1 MMAGKTAR
9 SDEVIEQC
17 DLDRAEEKSTLV
29 QDDFPDKKVT
39 NTAPG
44 RTLQKLSPI
53 PELDP
58 GETKADAASTGSSYT
73 LSSVDR
79 CSTVSSST
87 NSLPDTQDAE
97 DACAGIILNCL
108 FCQFYDLCLMLPDT
122 CKRAATQICPACSY
136 LFAPLEP
143 VQSSDWNCHCDI
155 DCDLFDACQETSDC
169 LELAMEISEICYR

>member
-1 MMAGKTAR
+1 MMAEKTDR
-9 SDEVIEQC
+9 SDEVIEFA
-17 DLDRAEEKSTLV
+17 LDRTEKNGNLV
-29 QDDFPDKKVT
+29 QNDLPGNMVT

-53 PELDP
+53 LELDP
-58 GETKADAASTGSSYT
+58 GSDAASTGSS
-73 LSSVDR
+73 DGI
-79 CSTVSSST
+79 SSST
-87 NSLPDTQDAE
+87 TSLPDTQDAE

-108 FCQFYDLCLMLPDT
+108 FCQFYDLCLTLPDT
-122 CKRAATQICPACSY
+122 CKRAAYQICPACSY

-155 DCDLFDACQETSDC
+155 DCDLFDACQETSNC

>member
-1 MMAGKTAR
+1 M
-9 SDEVIEQC
+9 
-17 DLDRAEEKSTLV
+17 
-29 QDDFPDKKVT
+29 T

-97 DACAGIILNCL
+97 GESNAFAVINMGAKVPYCL
-108 FCQFYDLCLMLPDT
+108 
-122 CKRAATQICPACSY
+122 S
-136 LFAPLEP
+136 
-143 VQSSDWNCHCDI
+143 
-155 DCDLFDACQETSDC
+155 
-169 LELAMEISEICYR
+169 

>member
-1 MMAGKTAR
+1 MAGKSLQ
-9 SDEVIEQC
+9 SDEVKC
-17 DLDRAEEKSTLV
+17 DMDRAEEKSTLPK
-29 QDDFPDKKVT
+29 DDLPCKMVT

-44 RTLQKLSPI
+44 RTMQRLSPI

-58 GETKADAASTGSSYT
+58 TETKADSATSGSSYG

-87 NSLPDTQDAE
+87 DSLSDNQDVE

-108 FCQFYDLCLMLPDT
+108 FCQFYDLCIMLPDT
-122 CKRAATQICPACSY
+122 CKRAAHQICPACSY

-143 VQSSDWNCHCDI
+143 VQSGEWNCHCDI
-155 DCDLFDACQETSDC
+155 DCGLLDACQETSDC